1 MQGRFLGTGRD
12 ICYQLQQ
19 FCEFFGLLW
28 LCCFMRHLVFFF
40 LNRLTCSLP
49 SESGRTG
56 ERNFSNWS
64 KVNILSLSAS
74 NLFFSSLLG
83 KSCHMGS
90 QYKKVNAKNVK
101 DSFYG
106 HERLNDFF
114 RLLLMQLCL
123 DFPTLTQFRIDWIMF
138 SNSLLPCKKKLHPH
152 ALSLQCSPLF
162 VESTSLSH

>member
-1 MQGRFLGTGRD
+1 MGSSG
-12 ICYQLQQ
+12 CVV
-19 FCEFFGLLW
+19 
-28 LCCFMRHLVFFF
+28 CFMRHLVFFF
-40 LNRLTCSLP
+40 LNRLTWSLA

-64 KVNILSLSAS
+64 KVTILSLSAS

-106 HERLNDFF
+106 HERLKDFF

-138 SNSLLPCKKKLHPH
+138 SNSLFPCKKIASPCSVF
-152 ALSLQCSPLF
+152 AVLSSVCGIHFPVTLMLTLAQ
-162 VESTSLSH
+162 

>member
-1 MQGRFLGTGRD
+1 MSFLGSSG
-12 ICYQLQQ
+12 CVV
-19 FCEFFGLLW
+19 
-28 LCCFMRHLVFFF
+28 CFMRHSVFFF
-40 LNRLTCSLP
+40 LNRLTCSLA

-101 DSFYG
+101 GSFYG
-106 HERLNDFF
+106 HERLKDFF

-123 DFPTLTQFRIDWIMF
+123 DFPALTQFRIDWIMF
-138 SNSLLPCKKKLHPH
+138 SNSLLPCKKI
-152 ALSLQCSPLF
+152 ASTCFVFAVLSSVCGIHFPVTLML
-162 VESTSLSH
+162 TLAR